1 MAARAKRGFATVVQ
15 EKSGRYS
22 VRYTTAGGV
31 RTSAGKTFR
40 RKADAEA
47 WAADK
52 QREIDKQ
59 QIVTREKIIFSAYAK
74 TWLANRHRAGRPIK
88 ERTREHYQTILDKY
102 LIPEFGEQLLSEIT
116 PKQVREWH
124 ATTLADAPTYRS
136 HAYSLL
142 KTIMASAINDELIDS
157 NPCRIVG
164 AGSAKRAKKIRPA
177 TVEQLRTITEEMPE
191 RLQLAILLGSWCAE
205 RWGEISELRRK
216 DIDLDAGEIHI
227 RRGAV
232 RVKGG
237 IKVDDPKSETGVRSV
252 AIPPHL
258 IPVIEQHLEKHVGS
272 GPEALLFRSVTGG
285 NVNQSTFYRH
295 WNKARIK
302 AERDD
307 LRFHDLRHTGATLA
321 ASTGASVAELMA
333 RLGHSSSAAAM
344 RYQHAAQSRDHEI
357 AALLSKLAN

>member
-1 MAARAKRGFATVVQ
+1 MSRAKRGFATVVQ

-22 VRYTTAGGV
+22 VRYTTAGGI
-31 RTSAGKTFR
+31 RASAGKTFA

-52 QREIDKQ
+52 RRDIDRA
-59 QIVTREKIIFSAYAK
+59 QIVTREKIIFSAYSA

-88 ERTREHYQTILDKY
+88 ERTREHYQTILDKF
-102 LIPEFGEQLLSEIT
+102 LIPAFGAQLLSEIT

-164 AGSAKRAKKIRPA
+164 AGSAKRAKKIQPA
-177 TVEQLRTITEEMPE
+177 TVEQLRIITEEMPE

-205 RWGEISELRRK
+205 RWGEVSELRRK
-216 DIDLDAGEIHI
+216 DIDLDARVIHI
-227 RRGAV
+227 RRGAY
-232 RVKGG
+232 RIKGG
-237 IKVDDPKSETGVRSV
+237 IKVGDTKSEAGVRTV

-258 IPVIEQHLEKHVGS
+258 IPAIEKHLDKHVGT
-272 GPEALLFRSVTGG
+272 GPESLLFPSVTGK
-285 NVNQSTFYRH
+285 NMNQSTFYRH
-295 WNKARIK
+295 YDKARIK
-302 AERDD
+302 AHRDD

-333 RLGHSSSAAAM
+333 RLGHSSPQAAM

-357 AALLSKLAN
+357 AALLSKLAQ